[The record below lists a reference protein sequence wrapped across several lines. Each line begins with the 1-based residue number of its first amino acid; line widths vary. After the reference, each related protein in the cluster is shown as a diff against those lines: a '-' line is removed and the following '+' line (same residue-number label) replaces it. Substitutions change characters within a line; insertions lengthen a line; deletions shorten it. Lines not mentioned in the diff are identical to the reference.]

1 MACRAS
7 YCRQSSQI
15 ERAAVSVVAVMSP
28 SVRPKIQ
35 RTKVLPEC
43 AVGLLTYGS
52 VTTLSLPG
60 HPVAST
66 SMISPLTVAGAVT
79 ASAPKLDIL
88 TVFPV
93 RLLAEGLRSTTQ
105 LISDMP
111 SAERQHPGIHSYC
124 KIASF
129 GVY

>member
-1 MACRAS
+1 MPRNALPTKLAN
-7 YCRQSSQI
+7 
-15 ERAAVSVVAVMSP
+15 
-28 SVRPKIQ
+28 
-35 RTKVLPEC
+35 RTSNRLGNSGHVTLRETKNTTDQVLHKC

-52 VTTLSLPG
+52 VITLSLPG

-105 LISDMP
+105 SISDMP

-129 GVY
+129 GIY